1 MSGDPIEDRVGEF
14 FARPGADGAAPDV
27 EGFVSTLLETEREP
41 CRRAI
46 ESALS
51 LRRNLVEIGLGA
63 TPAAAPPALKGFLVE
78 SRLGRGGLG
87 SVWAAWDEALRR
99 RVAIKVLR
107 DVAAAPAVVLDE
119 ARKAA
124 ALRHPNI
131 VTVHS
136 IAEGPEG
143 AAIVMELVDGVPL
156 DKAAANIPFKEKA
169 RLLEKVARALA
180 AAHEKGLVHRD
191 LKPENVLVGADLE
204 PKILDF
210 GLAVWERDRSV
221 PSGRFEGTPL
231 FASPE
236 QAALSPEIGPASDVF
251 SFGAVLFLVLTGRV
265 PFDGGTPTE
274 ILAKIRSEDPPFPR
288 TLAPN
293 VPEDLQ
299 AVALAC
305 LARDPAARPTARDVA
320 DDLARTVAGEPARL
334 RPALYTDI
342 LRRRAAE
349 HLRDVRDWERQG
361 MVAPAEADRLA
372 LIYRR
377 VLSDEDH
384 WIFDARRL
392 SFPQIALYT
401 GTWLVVV
408 AAMLLVWFARD
419 RLPPELRAGIPV
431 ASAASLLALGAIAWR
446 RREVVGT
453 ASFFAGLVL
462 AAIPA
467 AISAFAESGVLGA
480 RPDGT
485 GQILPAPYSNEQVL
499 AAVSIALALSI
510 AALASLRLT
519 AFAWTTAALSA
530 AAYVAFL
537 AVRGFLD
544 LRAEEQALRLLPL
557 VALEAA
563 ALLFERA
570 GRVRFALPFHAIALA
585 TLVLAPDV
593 MAKRGW
599 WIREIGLSGEID
611 RDRLAAY
618 AFAANGLLL
627 LLVMAAI
634 ERAKSLDLRRGA
646 RLLEFLVPVH
656 VVGALYANA
665 AETGLWIDVAAHLAA
680 VVLLLALGPWRHRH
694 RFLLGGL
701 AGLALGSH
709 VLLDRELVSPV
720 AFCAGLGAAGLAIA
734 TATFALLTRRRQ

>member
-27 EGFVSTLLETEREP
+27 AGFVAALPEPEREP

-46 ESALS
+46 ESALE
-51 LRRNLVEIGLGA
+51 LRRELAHVGRDTSSRD
-63 TPAAAPPALKGFLVE
+63 TPPSLPGFLVE
-78 SRLGRGGLG
+78 SRVGGGALS
-87 SVWAAWDEALRR
+87 SVYAAWDEALRR
-99 RVAIKVLR
+99 RVAIKVIR
-107 DVAAAPAVVLDE
+107 GGFVTPSRIVDE

-136 IAEGPEG
+136 IAEGPSG
-143 AAIVMELVDGVPL
+143 TAIVMELIDGVPL
-156 DKAAANIPFKEKA
+156 DKAASNLPFREKA
-169 RLLEKVARALA
+169 RLFEKVARALA

-191 LKPENVLVGADLE
+191 LKPANVLVGADLE

-221 PSGRFEGTPL
+221 PSGEFQGTIL

-236 QAALSPEIGPASDVF
+236 QAALSSEIGPASDVF
-251 SFGAVLFLVLTGRV
+251 SFGTVMYLLLTGRA
-265 PFDGGTPTE
+265 PFEGRAPSD
-274 ILAKIRSEDPPFPR
+274 LLDKIRAAEPPFPR
-288 TLAPN
+288 TIEER

-299 AVALAC
+299 AIALAC

-334 RPALYTDI
+334 RPALYADI

-401 GTWLVVV
+401 GTWMVVV

-419 RLPPELRAGIPV
+419 RLSPELRAGIPI
-431 ASAASLLALGAIAWR
+431 AAAAAFLGLGLIAWR
-446 RREVVGT
+446 RREIVGT

-480 RPDGT
+480 RPEGT
-485 GQILPAPYSNEQVL
+485 GQILPAPYSNGQVL

-519 AFAWTTAALSA
+519 AFAWTTAALSV

-537 AVRGFLD
+537 SVRGFLD
-544 LRAEEQALRLLPL
+544 LPAEEQALRLLPL
-557 VALEAA
+557 VALAGA

-593 MAKRGW
+593 MAHGGW
-599 WIREIGLSGEID
+599 WIRELGLGGEID